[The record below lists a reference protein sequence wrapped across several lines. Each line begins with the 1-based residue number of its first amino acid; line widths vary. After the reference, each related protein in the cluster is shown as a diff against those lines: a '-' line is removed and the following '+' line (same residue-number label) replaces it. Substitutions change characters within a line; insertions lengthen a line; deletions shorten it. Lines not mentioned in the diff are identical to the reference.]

1 VLPTT
6 SYHNT
11 LIRSVLAGT
20 WGAAGV
26 SIGDV
31 SGAGWIGKTLGVG
44 WGNRSIGGGAGGAI
58 WAMAREPFKP
68 TKRERAIDAVGWV
81 MKFFNLLLVVLGVNK
96 VTILRGAGE

>member
-44 WGNRSIGGGAGGAI
+44 WGNRSIGVTGGAV
-58 WAMAREPFKP
+58 WAMAREPFEP
-68 TKRERAIDAVGWV
+68 TMRERTIAAMGWV